1 MLNYTD
7 ATADV
12 AEKKSVRKEQR
23 VKPSISA
30 AISQAAA
37 SVGMDESAFIV
48 SAAYEKAIEIKK
60 SQFSTSLDPEYFQ
73 RFAKAIN
80 APGKRIEGLVE
91 AEKKTRRILRNA

>member
-1 MLNYTD
+1 MHHYRD
-7 ATADV
+7 ATAGV
-12 AEKKSVRKEQR
+12 VEKKSVRKEQR

-30 AISQAAA
+30 AISRAAA
-37 SVGMDESAFIV
+37 SIGMDESAFIV
-48 SAAYEKAIEIKK
+48 SAAYEKAVEIEK

-91 AEKKTRRILRNA
+91 AAKKTHGILRDA